1 MSTTPTPT
9 PPPDRWSL
17 WFTRLMQLVGL
28 GIVCYET
35 IVVQRD
41 RPWLLLVAVAM
52 MIGAQGLRLL
62 LRGAR
67 GIMEEAGHE

>member
-1 MSTTPTPT
+1 MARASQAHPQ
-9 PPPDRWSL
+9 DRWSL

-28 GIVCYET
+28 GIVVYET
-35 IVVQRD
+35 LVVQSD

-52 MIGAQGLRLL
+52 MLGGQGLRLL

-67 GIMEEAGHE
+67 GLMEEAGDD